1 MFGVLFRLL
10 SRDLDKRPNLRTS
23 PRRWSWQLSPSAPLP
38 LGAHPRPPWR
48 HLRSAVK
55 FMISHSCSSCFFLW
69 SSHKDWNAFPLM
81 WVWIPAGFKTWSALS
96 VFPAA
101 CCFTRSSFFSLTG
114 FCKAWYVVF
123 GSAFHAPSASAK
135 GPSWIQRSTNV
146 HDCQT
151 QSIRILQE
159 NWIWRC
165 LELNLPNTM
174 FQSSLLSCANL
185 NLGAIERHW
194 LPTGRSSCQNP
205 WSKGVLNAG

>member
-10 SRDLDKRPNLRTS
+10 SKKLEKKSKLENFS
-23 PRRWSWQLSPSAPLP
+23 
-38 LGAHPRPPWR
+38 
-48 HLRSAVK
+48 SAVELAAFSFSSSSFGSSSK
-55 FMISHSCSSCFFLW
+55 AAVTALTICSQIHDLSLFFHVFLW

-81 WVWIPAGFKTWSALS
+81 WVWIPAGFKKRAALS

-135 GPSWIQRSTNV
+135 GPSWIQRSTKV

-174 FQSSLLSCANL
+174 FLSSLLSCANL

-205 WSKGVLNAG
+205 CSKGVLNAG